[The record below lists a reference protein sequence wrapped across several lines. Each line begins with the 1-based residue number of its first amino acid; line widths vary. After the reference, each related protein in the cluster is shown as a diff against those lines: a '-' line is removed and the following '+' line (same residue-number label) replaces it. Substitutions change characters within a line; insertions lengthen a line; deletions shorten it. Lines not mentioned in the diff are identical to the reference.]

1 MIKFTQTSLV
11 TVLIALVLFS
21 SCNTTKIVSA
31 YTDPDV
37 DENREKFQKVMIAV
51 VTTNEQARRSA
62 EDKLAARDERFVPS
76 YKLLSNKQITQSLP
90 QSKGLVEQEGFDGV
104 VTVKL
109 LTTNTSS
116 TPVAGYYNGGY
127 WGYHTNFW
135 TGYYQPGYYRE
146 DVSYFIETNVFSLEQ
161 DKVLWSGITS
171 TTNIS
176 QANRVINQVA
186 DAVYRQMVKDGFIP
200 K

>member
-1 MIKFTQTSLV
+1 MKSTQTGLAA
-11 TVLIALVLFS
+11 VLLALVLLS

-31 YTDPDV
+31 YTDPDI
-37 DENREKFQKVMIAV
+37 DQSREKFKKVMIAV

-62 EDKLAARDERFVPS
+62 EEKLAARDDRFVPS
-76 YKLLSNKQITQSLP
+76 YKLLSNKQITQNLA

-104 VTVKL
+104 VTMKL

-146 DVSYFIETNVFSLEQ
+146 DVSYFVETNVFSLGA

-176 QANRVINQVA
+176 QADRVISQVA
-186 DAVYRQMVKDGFIP
+186 DAVYRQMVKDEFIT

>member
-1 MIKFTQTSLV
+1 MKSTQTGLAA
-11 TVLIALVLFS
+11 VLLALVLLS

-31 YTDPDV
+31 YTDPDI
-37 DENREKFQKVMIAV
+37 DQNREKFQKVMIAV

-62 EDKLAARDERFVPS
+62 EEKLAARDDRFVPS
-76 YKLLSNKQITQSLP
+76 YKLLSNKQITQNLA

-104 VTVKL
+104 VTMKL

-146 DVSYFIETNVFSLEQ
+146 DVSYFVETNVFSLGA

-171 TTNIS
+171 TTNVS
-176 QANRVINQVA
+176 QADRVISQVA
-186 DAVYRQMVKDGFIP
+186 DAVYRQMVKDEFIT